1 MFTTCDFNA
10 KACLPC
16 QWIECPDLKLRKQ
29 QTHTVSVI
37 YYPCAS
43 RYTRYFLVEVN
54 EWTLTLVS
62 IEWSS
67 VGVNSSCFSFPKFI
81 ENRNKDVMFNFFQ
94 KKDIRDYCN
103 KDILY
108 FHFIPKA
115 YYSQP
120 ALHICRFCIHGL
132 CAHGFNQL
140 QIKYILGKKS
150 WKVPRSKLE
159 FSTCGELHRI
169 HKNEVMCR
177 RILLSP
183 MCRHNHHAISS
194 GHWFQNHPSP
204 NQNPWMLMFLLV

>member
-16 QWIECPDLKLRKQ
+16 QWIESPDLKLRKQ

-67 VGVNSSCFSFPKFI
+67 VGVNPSCFSFPKFI
-81 ENRNKDVMFNFFQ
+81 KKRNKDVMFNFFQ

-115 YYSQP
+115 YYSRP
-120 ALHICRFCIHGL
+120 SISAGFASMGCVPMDSTNFRSNIFWGKNHGKFQEANL
-132 CAHGFNQL
+132 NF
-140 QIKYILGKKS
+140 
-150 WKVPRSKLE
+150 PRVE
-159 FSTCGELHRI
+159 NYTESTRM
-169 HKNEVMCR
+169 K
-177 RILLSP
+177 
-183 MCRHNHHAISS
+183 
-194 GHWFQNHPSP
+194 
-204 NQNPWMLMFLLV
+204 